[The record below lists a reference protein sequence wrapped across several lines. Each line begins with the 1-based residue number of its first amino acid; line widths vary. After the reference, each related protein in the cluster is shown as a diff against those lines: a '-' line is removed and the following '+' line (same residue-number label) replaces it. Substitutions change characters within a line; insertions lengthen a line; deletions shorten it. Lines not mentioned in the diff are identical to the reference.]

1 MDQQEAA
8 ADVNAVSANTDAAA
22 PAVAEPTVQPDAEPV
37 VEPVAEPAAEA
48 AAEAADSGEENA
60 KEEYHERVRKPV
72 EQSMLERTQ
81 RDLMK
86 MLDFLGFD
94 DAIVK
99 ASEERGDILLSV
111 ESQDAG
117 RIIGRKG
124 QTMESIQLLLNRM
137 VQKDDPEY
145 PRILISIDGYA
156 SRFANGRGHSS
167 RTTPEDGE
175 QTPRRE
181 RHERHERREH
191 REDRP
196 RRERGPRRE
205 RRSRDDEGAGSQHEE
220 NLRQQALDAAK
231 EVRHWGDP
239 KTLPAMNA
247 HDRRII
253 HITLENEPDL
263 QTESLGE
270 GAKKE
275 VVISLKK

>member
-1 MDQQEAA
+1 MDEQEAA
-8 ADVNAVSANTDAAA
+8 ADVNAVSANTDVTAQAAGNAAENLTEVTAEA
-22 PAVAEPTVQPDAEPV
+22 PADVTAETAVP
-37 VEPVAEPAAEA
+37 EA
-48 AAEAADSGEENA
+48 ENA

-72 EQSMLERTQ
+72 EQSMLDRTQ

-94 DAIVK
+94 DAVVK
-99 ASEERGDILLSV
+99 ASEDRGDILLAV

-124 QTMESIQLLLNRM
+124 QTLESLQLLINRM
-137 VQKDDPEY
+137 MQKDDPEY
-145 PRILISIDGYA
+145 PRILISIDGYS
-156 SRFANGRGHSS
+156 SRFANGRGHAS
-167 RTTPEDGE
+167 RNTPEGGE
-175 QTPRRE
+175 LPPRRE
-181 RHERHERREH
+181 RRER

-196 RRERGPRRE
+196 RRERGDRDRAPR
-205 RRSRDDEGAGSQHEE
+205 RRSRDDGEEGGSSSQHEE

-239 KTLPAMNA
+239 KTLPAMNS

-263 QTESLGE
+263 QTESIGE

>member
-1 MDQQEAA
+1 MDEQEAA
-8 ADVNAVSANTDAAA
+8 ADVNAVSANTDVTA
-22 PAVAEPTVQPDAEPV
+22 PAAGNAAETVTEATAEAPA
-37 VEPVAEPAAEA
+37 EMPAEPAVSE
-48 AAEAADSGEENA
+48 EENT

-72 EQSMLERTQ
+72 EQSMLDRTQ

-86 MLDFLGFD
+86 MFDFLGFD
-94 DAIVK
+94 DAVVK
-99 ASEERGDILLSV
+99 ASEDRGDILLAV

-124 QTMESIQLLLNRM
+124 QTLESIQLLINRM
-137 VQKDDPEY
+137 MQKDDPEY
-145 PRILISIDGYA
+145 PRILISIDGYS
-156 SRFANGRGHSS
+156 SRFASGRGHTS
-167 RTTPEDGE
+167 RNTPEDGE
-175 QTPRRE
+175 LPPRRE
-181 RHERHERREH
+181 RRER

-196 RRERGPRRE
+196 RRERGDRERAPR
-205 RRSRDDEGAGSQHEE
+205 RRSRDDGEAGGGSQHEE

-239 KTLPAMNA
+239 KTLPAMNS

-263 QTESLGE
+263 QTESVGE

-275 VVISLKK
+275 IVISLKK

>member
-1 MDQQEAA
+1 MDEQEIAENVNTA
-8 ADVNAVSANTDAAA
+8 PADAETAAA
-22 PAVAEPTVQPDAEPV
+22 PAAEPDACPASDV
-37 VEPVAEPAAEA
+37 TAEPAAEA
-48 AAEAADSGEENA
+48 EKPFEP
-60 KEEYHERVRKPV
+60 RVHKPV
-72 EQSMLERTQ
+72 VPEMLDRT
-81 RDLMK
+81 RKDLLK
-86 MLDFLGFD
+86 MLDFLGYE
-94 DAIVK
+94 DAVVK
-99 ASEERGDILLSV
+99 AAESNGEIELSV

-124 QTMESIQLLLNRM
+124 QTLESIQLLLNRM

-145 PRILISIDGYA
+145 PRILITIDGYA

-175 QTPRRE
+175 PAPRRE
-181 RHERHERREH
+181 RRER

-196 RRERGPRRE
+196 RRERGTRRE
-205 RRSRDDEGAGSQHEE
+205 HRTRDDEGIGGGSQHEE

-253 HITLENEPDL
+253 HITLKDDPEVV
-263 QTESLGE
+263 TESIGE
-270 GAKKE
+270 GAMKK
-275 VVISLKK
+275 VVISLKKAE